1 MLGRAGADDIE
12 AEQAFNA
19 LGFDS
24 LTAIELRNRLTAATG
39 TRLPATLVFDYP
51 TPVALAEHLWTALAP
66 EAGAAPDADQPTGS
80 ETAALREVE
89 RLERELDRLA
99 AGGAVDAVVSRR
111 LQALAARWAG
121 VGVPVDQD
129 DDGGTDDDFSSA
141 TADELFDLID
151 SEFGGAS

>member
-1 MLGRAGADDIE
+1 VLGHASTEDIE
-12 AEQAFNA
+12 PDQAFNA

-24 LTAIELRNRLTAATG
+24 LTAIELRNRLTATAG

-66 EAGAAPDADQPTGS
+66 DAGTAPDADEPTRS
-80 ETAALREVE
+80 DAAALREVE

-111 LQALAARWAG
+111 LQALAAKWAG
-121 VGVPVDQD
+121 TGATADQGV
-129 DDGGTDDDFSSA
+129 DGGPGDDFSSA